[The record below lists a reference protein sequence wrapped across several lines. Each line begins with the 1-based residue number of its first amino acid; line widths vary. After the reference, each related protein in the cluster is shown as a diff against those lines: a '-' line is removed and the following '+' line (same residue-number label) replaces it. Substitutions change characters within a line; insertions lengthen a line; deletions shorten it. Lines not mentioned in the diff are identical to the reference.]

1 MQGTRG
7 PNSGV
12 WIWAI
17 PPLYVLLHGIIAT
30 CLPSRLDALSTVCIV
45 LAEWGAVAVSI
56 RAAKQSGHPARALWL
71 LLSGSI
77 LLHSVA
83 MTLDVLAE
91 TTGATEFNFVP
102 GFQIFFSML
111 SSVPMLVA
119 VSLQSDRRT
128 AKIARIAYSLISLA
142 IGAVLYLQ
150 LFTILTVSGSQ
161 NPADAILIM
170 HLFDAIDLFLAAAAT
185 VRWLGAEQPQEVQ
198 FFRVLSIFLWIDAL
212 LPAIHNR
219 IILRHDYVWL
229 DLFLSAPYLIL
240 CALMLRSKER
250 SVRVSSPR
258 VSRVIRSGSPIFL
271 TMALVT
277 VGLFAIRSH
286 FYIGLGAVLFAVAT
300 YGALNVLIQT
310 RGLEAEA
317 TLLADKRLLERLA
330 VVDGLTGIANR
341 RGFDKVF
348 HREFSA
354 ARRGG
359 TPLSLLMIDVDH
371 FKEVNDELG
380 HQVGDEYLIQIA
392 QALRR
397 ALPRVTDIVARY
409 GGEEFTAILPATG
422 SAGAV
427 HACEK
432 LHDAIR
438 HLGLHHPTA
447 KEGIVT
453 ISIGVSTFD
462 GSAAIAAQRLVEA
475 ADRALYLAKSG
486 GRNRSESM
494 EPDETTV

>member
-1 MQGTRG
+1 MQFTRQQT
-7 PNSGV
+7 SGI

-17 PPLYVLLHGIIAT
+17 PPLYLLLHGLVAT
-30 CLPSRLDALSTVCIV
+30 CLPSRLDPLSTACIV

-56 RAAKQSGHPARALWL
+56 RAAQRSRYPARALWL
-71 LLSGSI
+71 LLGCAI

-83 MTLDVLAE
+83 MALDVVAE
-91 TTGATEFNFVP
+91 TSGAPEFNFVP

-111 SSVPMLVA
+111 SSVPLLVA

-128 AKIARIAYSLISLA
+128 VRTARIAYGLLSFA
-142 IGAVLYLQ
+142 ICAVLYLQ
-150 LFTILTVSGSQ
+150 LFTVLTVSGSQ

-170 HLFDAIDLFLAAAAT
+170 RLFDAIDLFLAAAAT
-185 VRWLGAEQPQEVQ
+185 MRWLGAEQPQEVQ
-198 FFRVLSIFLWIDAL
+198 FFSTFSIFLWIDAL
-212 LPAIHNR
+212 LPAVHNR

-229 DLFLSAPYLIL
+229 DLLLSAPYAILFVLI
-240 CALMLRSKER
+240 LRSKER
-250 SVRVSSPR
+250 SARVSSPQ
-258 VSRVIRSGSPIFL
+258 VSWAIRSGSPIFL

-286 FYIGLGAVLFAVAT
+286 FYIGLSAVLLAVAT

-348 HREFSA
+348 QREFSA
-354 ARRGG
+354 ARRGS

-371 FKEVNDELG
+371 FKKVNDELG

-432 LHDAIR
+432 LHDAIQD
-438 HLGLHHPTA
+438 LGLHHPTA
-447 KEGIVT
+447 EEGIVT
-453 ISIGVSTFD
+453 ISIGLSTFD
-462 GSAAIAAQRLVEA
+462 GSAPISAQRLIEA
-475 ADRALYLAKSG
+475 ADRALYLAKSR

-494 EPDETTV
+494 QPEETRV